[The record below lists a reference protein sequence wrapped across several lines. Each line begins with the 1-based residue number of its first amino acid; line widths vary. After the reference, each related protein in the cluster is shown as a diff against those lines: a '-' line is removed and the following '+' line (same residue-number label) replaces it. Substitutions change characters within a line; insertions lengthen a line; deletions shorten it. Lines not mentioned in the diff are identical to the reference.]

1 MRNSIEETMTTETR
15 LAVSEQRD
23 QNGVEEVDDGLVV
36 ETEDPDSEITHPFN
50 PEKISIRTVP
60 LLVGQL
66 VSRIEHEEIDLQPD
80 FQRLQGIWDLRDRSR
95 LIESLLLRIPI
106 PVFYVAANESERWAV
121 VDGVQRMS
129 TINDFVCGRFELKRL
144 EYLTAIDGLSHNE
157 LPRPMQR
164 RISETQ
170 LIVNV
175 IEPGTPQEVMF
186 NVFLRINTGGR
197 TLNRQ
202 EIRHALHSGP
212 VRSYLRKL
220 AESAEFL
227 KATGDSIPIK
237 RMRDRECVLRYLAF
251 TINPPELYSANSL
264 DSFLGK
270 AMQSINAMQPEQ
282 RETLTVDFKKA
293 MTGAY
298 DIFGD
303 NAFRKPPGESGH
315 RRAIS
320 LALFET
326 WGVQLASRSHEQ
338 LNELAN
344 KRDELAAWMSMLID
358 DDAEFNRSIS
368 YSTGDPRL
376 VRKRFESIDWLIRQ
390 FI

>member
-1 MRNSIEETMTTETR
+1 MTTTTE
-15 LAVSEQRD
+15 LAELDRHD
-23 QNGVEEVDDGLVV
+23 QNGVVDDEVDNGLVV
-36 ETEDPDSEITHPFN
+36 EKEDPDSEITHPFN

-80 FQRLQGIWDLRDRSR
+80 FQRLQGIWDIKDRSR

-106 PVFYVAANESERWAV
+106 PVFYVAADESEHWAV

-144 EYLTAIDGLSHNE
+144 EYLTALDGLIHEE

-164 RISETQ
+164 RINETQ

-212 VRSYLRKL
+212 VRSYLQEL

-227 KATGDSIPIK
+227 EATGSSIPTK

-251 TINPPELYSANSL
+251 TINPPDQYSANSL
-264 DSFLGK
+264 DNFLGNT
-270 AMQSINAMQPEQ
+270 MQSINAMSPGK
-282 RETLTVDFKKA
+282 RAKLTADFKKA
-293 MTGAY
+293 MSAAH
-298 DIFGD
+298 DIFGN

-320 LALFET
+320 MALFET
-326 WGVQLASRSHEQ
+326 WGVQLANRSHKQ
-338 LNELAN
+338 LSELTE

-358 DDAEFNRSIS
+358 DDVEFNRSIS
-368 YSTGDPRL
+368 YSTADPRL
-376 VRKRFESIDWLIRQ
+376 VKKRFESINWLIRE
-390 FI
+390 FIS